1 MEKNNPSF
9 LKLAY
14 YGDDFTG
21 STDVMES
28 LALMGIPTVLFME
41 PPTIDAIKNFGF
53 KNKLFANHQPQVAG
67 VAGISR
73 SFSRE
78 QLQDNLPTIF
88 KKITEWKADYFHYK
102 ICSTFDSSPQ
112 TGSIG
117 LAIDIAAN
125 YFESSFIPLLVGMPR
140 LNRFVVF
147 GNLFARVN
155 GVTYRL
161 DRHPT
166 MSKHPITPMDESD
179 LLKHLKKQS
188 NRKSA
193 LINIL
198 SLDGNQ
204 QSLSDSFNGLVNEAD
219 GKVILFDTLNA
230 CHFDKIG
237 NLLGN
242 TCINNNQLIVGSSAV
257 EHAIFYQTVSE
268 NRQPILI
275 EPVGKADK
283 MLVMSGSCS
292 PVTAG
297 QIQFA
302 TRKGF
307 HTLAVDPLQLLNDC
321 NRNSEEE
328 RIREMAVTFL
338 DKNAPVIIYSAL
350 GPDDS
355 SVAAVKNISG
365 GQERLPNLLGNL
377 LGRIVENTH
386 TERVIA
392 VGGDT
397 SGKIIQQLQ
406 ISALEFL
413 MPVAPGAP
421 MCLAHSEKPAMDN
434 LQIILKGGQNGDE
447 TFFEK
452 VYLGITQN

>member
-1 MEKNNPSF
+1 MEKSNPTF

-41 PPTIDAIKNFGF
+41 LPTTDAIKNFSF
-53 KNKLFANHQPQVAG
+53 KNKLFANQQPQVAG

-73 SFSRE
+73 SFSPE
-78 QLQDNLPTIF
+78 QLQNNLPTIF
-88 KKITEWKADYFHYK
+88 KNIAAWKADYFHYK
-102 ICSTFDSSPQ
+102 ICSTFDSSPKI
-112 TGSIG
+112 GSVG

-125 YFESSFIPLLVGMPR
+125 YFESAFIPLLVGMPR

-179 LLKHLKKQS
+179 LLRHLKKQS
-188 NRKSA
+188 DRKSNLVDVLA
-193 LINIL
+193 
-198 SLDGNQ
+198 LDGNEE
-204 QSLSDSFNGLVNEAD
+204 SLSDSFNKLLQEAD
-219 GKVILFDTLNA
+219 GKIVLFDTLNDR
-230 CHFDKIG
+230 HFNTIG
-237 NLLGN
+237 NLFSKIAVN
-242 TCINNNQLIVGSSAV
+242 KNQLIVGSSAV
-257 EHAIFYQTVSE
+257 EHAIFHQTISE
-268 NRQPILI
+268 NKQPILI
-275 EPVGKADK
+275 DPVGKADK

-302 TRKGF
+302 KQQGF
-307 HTLAVDPLQLLNDC
+307 HTLAIDPLKLLNDC
-321 NRNSEEE
+321 SQNGEEE
-328 RIREMAVTFL
+328 RIKVIAVEL
-338 DKNAPVIIYSAL
+338 LEKNAPLIIYSAM

-365 GQERLPNLLGNL
+365 GQEHLPNLLGNL

-386 TERVIA
+386 TERVIT

-397 SGKIIQQLQ
+397 SGKITQQLQ

-421 MCLAHSEKPAMDN
+421 MCLSHSTKPAMDN

-452 VYLGITQN
+452 AYLGITQH

>member
-1 MEKNNPSF
+1 MVKSNSSF

-41 PPTIDAIKNFGF
+41 PPTTDTIKNFGF
-53 KNKLFANHQPQVAG
+53 KNKLFANQQPQVAG

-73 SFSRE
+73 SFSPA

-88 KKITEWKADYFHYK
+88 RKIADWKANYFHYK

-117 LAIDIAAN
+117 LAIDIAAK
-125 YFESSFIPLLVGMPR
+125 YFDSRFIPLLVGMPR

-193 LINIL
+193 LINVL

-204 QSLSDSFNGLVNEAD
+204 RSLSDSFNALVNEAD
-219 GKVILFDTLNA
+219 GRVILFDTLNDS
-230 CHFDKIG
+230 HFNKIG
-237 NLLGN
+237 NLLSN
-242 TCINNNQLIVGSSAV
+242 IAINKNQLIVGSSAI
-257 EHAIFYQTVSE
+257 EHAIFHQTVSE
-268 NRQPILI
+268 NRKPILI

-283 MLVMSGSCS
+283 ILVMSGSCS

-302 TRKGF
+302 KQQGF
-307 HTLAVDPLQLLNDC
+307 HTLAIDPLQLLNDC
-321 NRNSEEE
+321 KRNTEEE
-328 RIREMAVTFL
+328 KIQEMAVEL
-338 DKNAPVIIYSAL
+338 LGKNAPLIIYSAL

-355 SVAAVKNISG
+355 SVAAVKNIAG
-365 GQERLPNLLGNL
+365 GQEQLPNLLGSL
-377 LGRIVENTH
+377 LGRIVEKTY

-397 SGKIIQQLQ
+397 SGKITQQLQ

-421 MCLAHSEKPAMDN
+421 MCLSHSVKPSMDN

-452 VYLGITQN
+452 AFLGITQN